1 MATQGTT
8 LEGLDHLMEAVVDI
22 RAVWE
27 RRVPT
32 AGLNRFL
39 SAATEAFAPP
49 TAAGR
54 QIKLRY
60 MTQAKA
66 RPPSFVLF
74 GTRTGELPESYT
86 SYLVN
91 GLRERFDLPGV
102 PIRVALRET
111 ENPFA
116 GRKRKK
122 R

>member
-1 MATQGTT
+1 
-8 LEGLDHLMEAVVDI
+8 
-22 RAVWE
+22 
-27 RRVPT
+27 VPT

-39 SAATEAFAPP
+39 SAATESFAPP
-49 TAAGR
+49 AAAGR

-86 SYLVN
+86 RYLVN

-102 PIRVALRET
+102 PIRLTLRET
-111 ENPFA
+111 VNPFA
-116 GRKRKK
+116 GRKKRK